1 MNMRSWIALLLIL
14 VLISL
19 PARCEDE
26 IPEQDVVVDQMYAV
40 EEFAVTDGLPDS
52 WVNIL
57 LMGMDTRSSETYGKT
72 DAMIIFSVNLGRR
85 QVKLTSLLRDIWV
98 TMDGRTKAGKL
109 NSACEQGGPEL
120 AMRTVNECFGM
131 NIDYYVI
138 ANLRGLAEIIDILG
152 GLDLDVT
159 AEELNAINKG
169 LFDLS
174 SRSGMEKL
182 LEYGSDVHLNGNQA
196 TAYARIYSLDSDT
209 RRTWRD
215 REVLRRIA
223 RRIQQETG
231 DTLVGVVM
239 ALLNQVETNMNLTQI
254 MTIAAIGLETDLDG
268 IQELVIPVEGTYQ
281 SGTYKMMNQRIWCI
295 KPDFNDNTRALHA
308 FIYGG
313 D

>member
-1 MNMRSWIALLLIL
+1 MLIL